1 MTYLVVGKRD
11 GDRWQL
17 DVKDVGTTS
26 ADDLSGIEPAVRELL
41 REHGVADSGEVDLQ
55 LLMPDFEVDLSER
68 QVPRGSSFDRSIVSG
83 VILLVVAVAADR
95 LPDHLPDLTLDD
107 LGRLFLQRRVLAHRF
122 DGRAEQQRVDADP
135 EPEL

>member
-1 MTYLVVGKRD
+1 MSYLVVGKRD

-26 ADDLSGIEPAVRELL
+26 AEDLPGIEPAVRDLL
-41 REHGVADSGEVDLQ
+41 RQNGVEDAADVDLQ

-83 VILLVVAVAADR
+83 VILLVVAVGAIALLVTWLIR
-95 LPDHLPDLTLDD
+95 
-107 LGRLFLQRRVLAHRF
+107 
-122 DGRAEQQRVDADP
+122 
-135 EPEL
+135 

>member
-11 GDRWQL
+11 GERWQL

-26 ADDLSGIEPAVRELL
+26 ADSMPGIEPAVRELL
-41 REHGVADSGEVDLQ
+41 RTNGVDDADSVDLQ

-83 VILLVVAVAADR
+83 IILLIVAVAAIV
-95 LPDHLPDLTLDD
+95 
-107 LGRLFLQRRVLAHRF
+107 FLVTWFIR
-122 DGRAEQQRVDADP
+122 
-135 EPEL
+135 